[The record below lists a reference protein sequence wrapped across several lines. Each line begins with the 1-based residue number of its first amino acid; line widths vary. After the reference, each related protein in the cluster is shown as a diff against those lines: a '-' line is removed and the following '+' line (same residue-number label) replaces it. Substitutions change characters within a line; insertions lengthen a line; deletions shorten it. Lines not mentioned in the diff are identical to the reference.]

1 MESCF
6 SFASETPPFEKQK
19 LWALSLKPGGL
30 MTDQQSQEE
39 VMLVLKNLALG
50 FTLVSLSIWKQ
61 ETGAPITLT
70 DPTILR

>member
-1 MESCF
+1 
-6 SFASETPPFEKQK
+6 
-19 LWALSLKPGGL
+19 